1 MDVPA
6 DPDPTAGRRP
16 RVVVGIDGSSGSR
29 AALRHALGE
38 AARRGADLDLL
49 SAYQVGMPWPG
60 VEPFLVPEPAQLRAD
75 VESCTRALV
84 DDVLREATGL
94 TGVDAVNVRI
104 LPVPGPAAQALVDA
118 SRDAALLVVG
128 SRGRGP
134 LRSAVLGSVALH
146 CIAGARCP
154 VVVVHASTRPVPA
167 GPVVVGIDG
176 SDASRA
182 ALRAGMD
189 EAARLGTRVEAVAAF
204 SSGSSWYGEST
215 GVLTTADEIAEDVR
229 ARAVALVREV
239 LGRAA
244 GTAGVRV
251 TVRAGRPT
259 DVLVAAARDA
269 AVLVVGSRGR
279 GAFRGLLLGSVAM
292 GCALAADCPVMVV
305 HPLPARADLAAE
317 AAAVLSSTIPPGDER
332 SAHR

>member
-1 MDVPA
+1 
-6 DPDPTAGRRP
+6 
-16 RVVVGIDGSSGSR
+16 VVV
-29 AALRHALGE
+29 E
-38 AARRGADLDLL
+38 
-49 SAYQVGMPWPG
+49 
-60 VEPFLVPEPAQLRAD
+60 
-75 VESCTRALV
+75 
-84 DDVLREATGL
+84 
-94 TGVDAVNVRI
+94 
-104 LPVPGPAAQALVDA
+104 
-118 SRDAALLVVG
+118 
-128 SRGRGP
+128 
-134 LRSAVLGSVALH
+134 
-146 CIAGARCP
+146 
-154 VVVVHASTRPVPA
+154 
-167 GPVVVGIDG
+167 IDG

-229 ARAVALVREV
+229 ARAVALVREI